1 MHAPVSM
8 LSGFA
13 AKGNTALVLG
23 LLVGL
28 AVVASMKAAPA
39 TKKPAAPASRTT
51 P

>member
-8 LSGFA
+8 LAGFA
-13 AKGNTALVLG
+13 GKGNTALVLG

-28 AVVASMKAAPA
+28 AVVASIKASPTKAPA
-39 TKKPAAPASRTT
+39 KARTT

>member
-28 AVVASMKAAPA
+28 AVVASIKTSPTKAPA
-39 TKKPAAPASRTT
+39 KARPAP
-51 P
+51 

>member
-13 AKGNTALVLG
+13 AKGDTALVLG

-28 AVVASMKAAPA
+28 AVVAFIKASP
-39 TKKPAAPASRTT
+39 TQAAAKARTT

>member
-28 AVVASMKAAPA
+28 AVVASIKASP
-39 TKKPAAPASRTT
+39 TQPTNKPRANP
-51 P
+51 